1 MISGHPAFY
10 PVAIQSMI
18 SDTQDILYLVLA
30 FCVLWFTIFVCWL
43 LYYFIAIMREA
54 RGTVKDLRE
63 RISRITA
70 ALEEIKEKFTSSLA
84 IFSGLADGV
93 KFVMNYLTERR
104 TAHRAAPKKRKTV
117 KVEEG
122 EIAEKI

>member
-1 MISGHPAFY
+1 MIAE
-10 PVAIQSMI
+10 
-18 SDTQDILYLVLA
+18 TQDILYLVLA

-54 RGTVKDLRE
+54 RGTVRDLRE
-63 RISRITA
+63 RVSRITA
-70 ALEEIKEKFTSSLA
+70 ALEEIKEKFSSSLA

-104 TAHRAAPKKRKTV
+104 SSHRAPPKKRKTV

-122 EIAEKI
+122 ETVKE